1 MPPRSAPAPAPQ
13 VLEEIAFQKATVARL
28 RREIGDVDRTSRR
41 GYIKE
46 FHSNIGRFE
55 ASCSWD
61 DLVIACYRAD
71 LVYIGDYHALPS
83 AQETAARLLEAIA
96 ERSRAVVLGVEM
108 VYGRHQRVL
117 DRYMAGEIDEAFF
130 LRAIRYQ
137 SDWGYDWAAFRKIY
151 DVARAHR
158 IPVVGLDCP
167 PRTGFRH
174 IRRRDRYAAD
184 RIAAMIA
191 ANPGARAVVLFG
203 ESHLA
208 PSHLPRQVTMR
219 LKRRGLEKRAVTVVQ
234 NLEEI
239 YWQMSQAGYSGS
251 DVARIGAHT
260 YCHFNA
266 GPIAKYEAYRRTIE
280 TWKEEDGSQDEDAV
294 DLTSTVHGIIDMI
307 LRFLKIDPYTRRLQL
322 PGRGRDLI
330 VDLYPDIH
338 SGLEDEEVRTLFRSA
353 RLPVEDAAEVLDHL
367 ERSGS
372 CYVPRLNAIFLGEF
386 SLVHAGEEAAHF
398 INQLLKGEIY
408 EAVPRALPQHDLF
421 YSAVLEEAL
430 GFFGSKIV
438 DPSRNHFFEN
448 EFYQYYR
455 KDRET
460 IEKNTPYKFEE
471 FNEII
476 SFVLLHK
483 KFEHSYEAYGEVP
496 QPILEGIRADAKRVN
511 VLVHELGYF
520 LGQQLHDAYRMGLV
534 DRADMLALFRASFR
548 RTGSALGAYLD
559 LSRKVAP
566 ALKGG
571 LTPAGA
577 G

>member
-1 MPPRSAPAPAPQ
+1 MPSRSAPAAAPPI
-13 VLEEIAFQKATVARL
+13 LEEIAFQKATVARL
-28 RREIGDVDRTSRR
+28 RKEIGDVDRTSKR
-41 GYIKE
+41 GYIRE
-46 FHSNIGRFE
+46 FHASIGRFS
-55 ASCSWD
+55 APASWD

-83 AQETAARLLEAIA
+83 AQETAARLLQAIA

-117 DRYMAGEIDEAFF
+117 DRYMAGDLDETAF
-130 LRAIRYQ
+130 LRAIRYDT
-137 SDWGYDWAAFRKIY
+137 DWGYDWPSFRKIY
-151 DVARAHR
+151 DVARQQG
-158 IPVVGLDCP
+158 IPVIGLDCP

-184 RIAAMIA
+184 RVAAMIA
-191 ANPGARAVVLFG
+191 AEPDARAVVLFG

-208 PSHLPRQVTMR
+208 PSHLPRHVTAL
-219 LKRRGLEKRAVTVVQ
+219 LKRQGIEKRAVTVVQ

-239 YWQMSQAGYSGS
+239 YWQMSEAGHPQSE
-251 DVARIGAHT
+251 VARLGEDV

-280 TWKEEDGSQDEDAV
+280 LWKAEEGEEGDPV
-294 DLTSTVHGIIDMI
+294 DLTSTVHGIIEMI
-307 LRFLKIDPYTRRLQL
+307 LRFLKIDPYRRRLKV

-330 VDLYPDIH
+330 TDLYPDIH
-338 SGLEDEEVRTLFRSA
+338 SGLEPDEVRILFKGA
-353 RLPVEDAAEVLDHL
+353 RLPEEDAAEVLDHL
-367 ERSGS
+367 ARSGS

-386 SLVHAGEEAAHF
+386 SLQHAGEEAAHY

-408 EAVPRALPQHDLF
+408 EAMPRALPQHDLF
-421 YSAVLEEAL
+421 YGAVLEEAL

-438 DPSRNHFFEN
+438 DPSRNHFFET

-455 KDRET
+455 KDKET
-460 IEKNTPYKFEE
+460 IEANTRYTFEE

-476 SFVLLHK
+476 EFVLLHK
-483 KFEHSYEAYGEVP
+483 KFEHSYEQYGEVP
-496 QPILEGIRADAKRVN
+496 EPILAGIRADPLRVN

-520 LGQQLHDAYRMGLV
+520 LGQQLYDGYRMGLV
-534 DRADMLALFRASFR
+534 DREDMLALFRASFR
-548 RTGSALGAYLD
+548 RSGSALSAYLD

-566 ALKGG
+566 ALQGG
-571 LTPAGA
+571 LTPAG
-577 G
+577 GG

>member
-1 MPPRSAPAPAPQ
+1 M
-13 VLEEIAFQKATVARL
+13 
-28 RREIGDVDRTSRR
+28 
-41 GYIKE
+41 
-46 FHSNIGRFE
+46 
-55 ASCSWD
+55 
-61 DLVIACYRAD
+61 
-71 LVYIGDYHALPS
+71 
-83 AQETAARLLEAIA
+83 
-96 ERSRAVVLGVEM
+96 
-108 VYGRHQRVL
+108 
-117 DRYMAGEIDEAFF
+117 
-130 LRAIRYQ
+130 
-137 SDWGYDWAAFRKIY
+137 
-151 DVARAHR
+151 
-158 IPVVGLDCP
+158 
-167 PRTGFRH
+167 
-174 IRRRDRYAAD
+174 
-184 RIAAMIA
+184 
-191 ANPGARAVVLFG
+191 
-203 ESHLA
+203 
-208 PSHLPRQVTMR
+208 
-219 LKRRGLEKRAVTVVQ
+219 VQ

-239 YWQMSQAGYSGS
+239 YWQMSEAGHAGS
-251 DVARIGAHT
+251 EVARLGDDV
-260 YCHFNA
+260 YCHFSA

-280 TWKEEDGSQDEDAV
+280 LWKGEDEQDDQV
-294 DLTSTVHGIIDMI
+294 DLTSTLHGIIDMI
-307 LRFLKIDPYTRRLQL
+307 LRFLKIDPYTRRLQA

-338 SGLEDEEVRTLFRSA
+338 SGLEPDDVRGLFRSA
-353 RLPVEDAAEVLDHL
+353 RLPEEDAAEVLDHL

-386 SLVHAGEEAAHF
+386 SLVHAGEEASHF

-455 KDRET
+455 KDKET
-460 IEKNTPYKFEE
+460 IEKNTPYTFEE

-476 SFVLLHK
+476 DFVLLHK
-483 KFEHSYEAYGEVP
+483 KFEHSYELYGEVP
-496 QPILEGIRADAKRVN
+496 QPILDGIRADPRRVN

-520 LGQQLHDAYRMGLV
+520 LGQQLHDGYREGLV

-548 RTGSALGAYLD
+548 RSGSALAAYLD

>member
-1 MPPRSAPAPAPQ
+1 MPSRSAPAPAPQ
-13 VLEEIAFQKATVARL
+13 ILEEIAFQKATVARL

-46 FHSNIGRFE
+46 FHSTIGRFRSP
-55 ASCSWD
+55 ASWD

-108 VYGRHQRVL
+108 VYGRHQRLL
-117 DRYMAGEIDEAFF
+117 DHYMAGDLDEAAF
-130 LRAIRYQ
+130 LRAIHYEN
-137 SDWGYDWAAFRKIY
+137 DWGYDWAAFKRLY
-151 DVARAHR
+151 DVARAQR

-167 PRTGFRH
+167 PRTGFLH

-184 RIAAMIA
+184 RIASMIA
-191 ANPGARAVVLFG
+191 AHPAARAVVLFG

-208 PSHLPRQVTMR
+208 PAHLPRQVTMR
-219 LKRRGLEKRAVTVVQ
+219 LKKRGLEKRAVTVVQ

-239 YWQMSQAGYSGS
+239 YWQMSEAGQAGSE
-251 DVARIGAHT
+251 VARLGDDV

-280 TWKEEDGSQDEDAV
+280 TWREEEGEDESI

-307 LRFLKIDPYTRRLQL
+307 LRFLKIDPYTRRLKV

-330 VDLYPDIH
+330 VDMYPDIH
-338 SGLEDEEVRTLFRSA
+338 SGLEADDVRALFRGA
-353 RLPVEDAAEVLDHL
+353 RLPEEDAAEVLDHL

-372 CYVPRLNAIFLGEF
+372 CYVPRLNSIFLGEF

-398 INQLLKGEIY
+398 VNQLLKGEIY
-408 EAVPRALPQHDLF
+408 ETVPRALPQHDLF
-421 YSAVLEEAL
+421 YGAVLEEAL

-438 DPSRNHFFEN
+438 DPSRNHFFDN

-460 IEKNTPYKFEE
+460 IEKNTPYTFEE

-476 SFVLLHK
+476 DFVLLHK
-483 KFEHSYEAYGEVP
+483 KFEHAYERYGEVP
-496 QPILEGIRADAKRVN
+496 QPILDGIRADARRVN

-520 LGQQLHDAYRMGLV
+520 LGQQLHDGYRMGLV
-534 DRADMLALFRASFR
+534 DRNDMLALFRASFR
-548 RTGSALGAYLD
+548 RSGSALAAYLD

-571 LTPAGA
+571 LTPAGS

>member
-1 MPPRSAPAPAPQ
+1 MPSRSASAPAPQ
-13 VLEEIAFQKATVARL
+13 ILEEIAFQKATVARL

-46 FHSNIGRFE
+46 FHSNIGKFQ
-55 ASCSWD
+55 APSSWD

-83 AQETAARLLEAIA
+83 AQETAARLLEAVA

-117 DRYMAGEIDEAFF
+117 DRYMAGEIDETAF
-130 LRAIRYQ
+130 LRAIRYET
-137 SDWGYDWAAFRKIY
+137 DWGYDWGAFKRIY
-151 DVARAHR
+151 DVARAHK

-184 RIAAMIA
+184 RVAAMIA

-239 YWQMSQAGYSGS
+239 YWQMSQAGYPGA
-251 DVARIGAHT
+251 DVARIGEDT

-280 TWKEEDGSQDEDAV
+280 GWKGEDDNQGDPI

-307 LRFLKIDPYTRRLQL
+307 LRFLKIDPYTRRIHA

-338 SGLEDEEVRTLFRSA
+338 SGLEADEVRTLFRSA
-353 RLPVEDAAEVLDHL
+353 RLPEEDAAEVLDHL

-438 DPSRNHFFEN
+438 DPSRNHFFQN
-448 EFYQYYR
+448 EFYEYYR
-455 KDRET
+455 KDQAT

-476 SFVLLHK
+476 EFVLLHK
-483 KFEHSYEAYGEVP
+483 KFEHAYESYGEVP
-496 QPILEGIRADAKRVN
+496 QPILEGIRSDPQRVN

-534 DRADMLALFRASFR
+534 DRGDMLALFRASFR
-548 RTGSALGAYLD
+548 RSGSALAAYLD

-571 LTPAGA
+571 LTPAGT